1 MKKLK
6 KIGIIIMVGLL
17 SLSFNGLQVFAMDEK
32 PYQEYHGQLDLN
44 RLELSV
50 NDQKE
55 LIVSVDESLNFFDR
69 IKGERE
75 KRETEE
81 LFQQYPDMKDGVV
94 ESIRYYEPIQAIGY
108 TVAPI
113 VCIDNNHYERIR
125 RENMFLEALIS
136 PFTLQAQAANSA
148 GGKTVTKDYFT
159 LQTAIARTSYNST
172 TKEYRYVATTNAVW
186 TKNSILGGSKYPD
199 GGKTMSYRLF
209 LLL

>member
-75 KRETEE
+75 KRERE
-81 LFQQYPDMKDGVV
+81 
-94 ESIRYYEPIQAIGY
+94 AI
-108 TVAPI
+108 PKI
-113 VCIDNNHYERIR
+113 I
-125 RENMFLEALIS
+125 
-136 PFTLQAQAANSA
+136 P
-148 GGKTVTKDYFT
+148 
-159 LQTAIARTSYNST
+159 
-172 TKEYRYVATTNAVW
+172 
-186 TKNSILGGSKYPD
+186 
-199 GGKTMSYRLF
+199 
-209 LLL
+209 